1 MAKEYISLQ
10 GKFYLSKLT
19 NGIAGAMRHLGNV
32 PDFELE
38 IGADVI
44 EHQESTSGNR
54 TTDFTMVNT
63 TSVNFSGTLEEVD
76 KDNLEYIVSGTNSE
90 VASKAVADESLGTVV
105 AGQEIQLKGY
115 NLSEV
120 TFKDSASGTPKTLTD
135 DQYTLDAKFGT
146 VIFHDVADLTMP
158 ILATYTT
165 GAVTHTTLANNF
177 NEEYELFFKGVNT
190 ANGKHMAVRLWRTK
204 KSPETTFPLI
214 HEELGQYEISGQAL
228 SDVGKETDPTLGLY
242 GHIVTIPAATAP

>member
-19 NGIAGAMRHLGNV
+19 NGIAGAMRHIGNV

-63 TSVNFSGTLEEVD
+63 TSVNFSGTLEEVN
-76 KDNLEYIVSGTNSE
+76 KENLEYIVSGTNTE
-90 VASKAVADESLGTVV
+90 VASSTVTDESLGTVV
-105 AGQEIQLKGY
+105 ANDEIQLKGY
-115 NLSEV
+115 NLSQV
-120 TFKDSASGTPKTLTD
+120 TFKDSTSATPVTVD
-135 DQYTLDAKFGT
+135 PSQYTLDSKFGT
-146 VIFHDVADLTMP
+146 VIFHDVTDLTMP
-158 ILATYTT
+158 ILASYTT

-177 NEEYELFFKGVNT
+177 NEEYELFFKGINT
-190 ANGKHMAVRLWRTK
+190 ANNKHMAVRLWRTK

-228 SDVGKETDPTLGLY
+228 SEIGKESDPTLGLY
-242 GHIVTIPAATAP
+242 GHIVTIPAAV

>member
-19 NGIAGAMRHLGNV
+19 NGIAGAMRHIGNI
-32 PDFELE
+32 PEFELE

-63 TSVNFSGTLEEVD
+63 TSVNFSGTLEEVN
-76 KDNLEYIVSGTNSE
+76 KENLEYIVSGTNTE
-90 VASKAVADESLGTVV
+90 VASSTVTDESLGTVV
-105 AGQEIQLKGY
+105 ANDEIQLKGY
-115 NLSEV
+115 NLSQV
-120 TFKDSASGTPKTLTD
+120 TFKDSTSATPVTVD
-135 DQYTLDAKFGT
+135 PSQYTLDSKFGT
-146 VIFHDVADLTMP
+146 VIFHDVVDLTMP
-158 ILATYTT
+158 ILASYTT

-177 NEEYELFFKGVNT
+177 NEEYELFFKGINT
-190 ANGKHMAVRLWRTK
+190 ANNKHMAVRLWRTK

-228 SDVGKETDPTLGLY
+228 SEIGKESDPTLGLY
-242 GHIVTIPAATAP
+242 GHIVTIPAAV

>member
-19 NGIAGAMRHLGNV
+19 NGIAGAMRHVGNV

-63 TSVNFSGTLEEVD
+63 TSVNFSGTLEEVN
-76 KDNLEYIVSGTNSE
+76 KENLEYIVSGTNTE
-90 VASKAVADESLGTVV
+90 VASSTVTDESLGTVV
-105 AGQEIQLKGY
+105 ANDEIQLKGY
-115 NLSEV
+115 NLSQV
-120 TFKDSASGTPKTLTD
+120 TFKDSTSATPVTVDPSK
-135 DQYTLDAKFGT
+135 YTLDSKFGT

-158 ILATYTT
+158 ILAGYTT

-177 NEEYELFFKGVNT
+177 NEEYELFFKGINT
-190 ANGKHMAVRLWRTK
+190 ANNKHMAVRLWRTK

-228 SDVGKETDPTLGLY
+228 SEIGKESDPTLGLY
-242 GHIVTIPAATAP
+242 GHIVTIPAAV